1 MNVLI
6 EVNGNIQ
13 IVSYSRYLALVR
25 GGEWE
30 TANTCKKGGLIVR
43 FPV

>member
-1 MNVLI
+1 MNVLVEI
-6 EVNGNIQ
+6 NGSLQVVN
-13 IVSYSRYLALVR
+13 YSHYLALVK

-30 TANTCKKGGLIVR
+30 TANTCKKGGLVVR